1 MAAFEYLALDA
12 KGKKKKGVIEADNER
27 QVRQILR
34 EQGKVLLELNQA
46 KEKHANSF
54 FSPGINIK
62 ERSLMTRQLATL
74 IDAGL
79 PIEEALSGVAQQA
92 SKNKIRS
99 MLLSIRSKVMEGHSL
114 AEALASYPKAF
125 PILFRASV
133 EAGEQSGHLHA
144 VLMQLADF
152 TERQKQNAQKI
163 QMAMMYPAILTLVAI
178 GIVSFLLGSVMP
190 DIVQVFDTQG
200 AQLPGITQF
209 MLSLSNLITGYGARF
224 VVVLVL
230 VLIFYTWLVAKP
242 GPKKSKDKLVLTL
255 PGISNLIKV
264 SQITRYI
271 STLAMLSSSGVPLVE
286 GMAIAS
292 QVIDNL
298 AMRETLQQCQQKVK
312 EGGSLGMAF
321 EATKLFPPMMLQLIQ
336 SGERSGELDQMLA
349 RAARQQEDD
358 TNAWIGTL
366 VSLFE
371 PLMLLVMGGAVM
383 MIVMAILLP
392 IMNMNQLLN

>member
-1 MAAFEYLALDA
+1 MAAFEFLALDA

-34 EQGKVLLELNQA
+34 EQGKVLLELSQA
-46 KEKHANSF
+46 KEKSATSL

-79 PIEEALSGVAQQA
+79 PIEEALTGVAQQA
-92 SKNKIRS
+92 TKNKIRS

-200 AQLPGITQF
+200 AELPGITQF

-224 VVVLVL
+224 VLVL
-230 VLIFYTWLVAKP
+230 GLFLIFYLWLVAKP
-242 GPKKSKDKLVLTL
+242 GPKKIKDKWVLKL
-255 PGISNLIKV
+255 PAISSLIKV

-286 GMAIAS
+286 GMSIAS
-292 QVIDNL
+292 QVVDNL
-298 AMRETLQQCQQKVK
+298 AMQERLKECQQKVK
-312 EGGSLGMAF
+312 EGGSLGIAF

>member
-1 MAAFEYLALDA
+1 MAAFEFLALDA
-12 KGKKKKGVIEADNER
+12 KGKKKKGVMEADNER
-27 QVRQILR
+27 HVRQILR

-46 KEKHANSF
+46 KEKQANSL
-54 FSPGINIK
+54 FSPGISIK
-62 ERSLMTRQLATL
+62 ERSLLTRQLATL

-79 PIEEALSGVAQQA
+79 PIEEALTGVAQQA
-92 SKNKIRS
+92 SKNKVRS

-133 EAGEQSGHLHA
+133 EAGEQSGHLHG

-200 AQLPGITQF
+200 AALPGITQF
-209 MLSLSNLITGYGARF
+209 MLSLSNLITGYGMRF
-224 VVVLVL
+224 VIVLALVL
-230 VLIFYTWLVAKP
+230 LFYAWLVAKP
-242 GPKKSKDKLVLTL
+242 GPKKIKDKLVLKI
-255 PGISNLIKV
+255 PGVSSLIRV

-286 GMAIAS
+286 GMNIAS
-292 QVIDNL
+292 QVLDNL
-298 AMRETLQQCQQKVK
+298 SMQDSLKECQQKVK
-312 EGGSLGMAF
+312 EGGSLGKSF

>member
-12 KGKKKKGVIEADNER
+12 KGKKKKGVMEADNER

-46 KEKHANSF
+46 KEKQANSL

-99 MLLSIRSKVMEGHSL
+99 MLLSVRSKVMEGHSL

-230 VLIFYTWLVAKP
+230 MLIFYTWLVAKP
-242 GPKKSKDKLVLTL
+242 GPKKTKDKLVLKL
-255 PGISNLIKV
+255 PGVSSLIKV

-298 AMRETLQQCQQKVK
+298 AMQETLQQCQQKVK

>member
-12 KGKKKKGVIEADNER
+12 KGKKKKGVIEANNER
-27 QVRQILR
+27 HVRQMLR
-34 EQGKVLLELNQA
+34 EQGKVLLDISQA
-46 KEKHANSF
+46 KEKQANSF

-62 ERSLMTRQLATL
+62 ERSLLTRQLATL

-79 PIEEALSGVAQQA
+79 PIEEALTGVAQQA
-92 SKNKIRS
+92 TKNKIRS

-133 EAGEQSGHLHA
+133 EAGEQSGHLHG

-152 TERQKQNAQKI
+152 TERQKQNVQKI
-163 QMAMMYPAILTLVAI
+163 QMAMMYPAILTFVAI

-224 VVVLVL
+224 VLVL
-230 VLIFYTWLVAKP
+230 ALVVMFYIWLVSKP
-242 GPKKSKDKLVLTL
+242 KPKKVKDTL
-255 PGISNLIKV
+255 ILKVPAISSLIRV

-286 GMAIAS
+286 GMNIAS

-298 AMRETLQQCQQKVK
+298 SMQESLKDCQQKVK
-312 EGGSLGMAF
+312 EGGSLGRAF
-321 EATKLFPPMMLQLIQ
+321 EETKLFPPMMLQLIQ

-366 VSLFE
+366 VALFE

>member
-1 MAAFEYLALDA
+1 MTTKSMELSSINLYTLS
-12 KGKKKKGVIEADNER
+12 N
-27 QVRQILR
+27 
-34 EQGKVLLELNQA
+34 LLI
-46 KEKHANSF
+46 S
-54 FSPGINIK
+54 
-62 ERSLMTRQLATL
+62 
-74 IDAGL
+74 
-79 PIEEALSGVAQQA
+79 
-92 SKNKIRS
+92 
-99 MLLSIRSKVMEGHSL
+99 
-114 AEALASYPKAF
+114 
-125 PILFRASV
+125 
-133 EAGEQSGHLHA
+133 
-144 VLMQLADF
+144 
-152 TERQKQNAQKI
+152 
-163 QMAMMYPAILTLVAI
+163 ILTLVAI

-209 MLSLSNLITGYGARF
+209 MLGLSNLITGYGLRF
-224 VVVLVL
+224 VVVIALL
-230 VLIFYTWLVAKP
+230 LMFYLWLVAKP
-242 GPKKSKDKLVLTL
+242 APKKAKDKLVLKL
-255 PGISNLIKV
+255 PGISNLIRI

-286 GMAIAS
+286 GMNIAS
-292 QVIDNL
+292 QVVDNL
-298 AMRETLQQCQQKVK
+298 AMQEKLKVCQQKVK

-321 EATKLFPPMMLQLIQ
+321 EATKLLPPMMLQLIQ

>member
-1 MAAFEYLALDA
+1 
-12 KGKKKKGVIEADNER
+12 
-27 QVRQILR
+27 
-34 EQGKVLLELNQA
+34 
-46 KEKHANSF
+46 
-54 FSPGINIK
+54 
-62 ERSLMTRQLATL
+62 
-74 IDAGL
+74 
-79 PIEEALSGVAQQA
+79 
-92 SKNKIRS
+92 
-99 MLLSIRSKVMEGHSL
+99 
-114 AEALASYPKAF
+114 
-125 PILFRASV
+125 
-133 EAGEQSGHLHA
+133 
-144 VLMQLADF
+144 
-152 TERQKQNAQKI
+152 
-163 QMAMMYPAILTLVAI
+163 MYPAILTLVAI

-200 AQLPGITQF
+200 SQLPGITQF

-224 VVVLVL
+224 VMVLVL
-230 VLIFYTWLVAKP
+230 LVVLYTWLVAKP
-242 GPKKSKDKLVLTL
+242 GPKKIKDKLVLKL
-255 PGISNLIKV
+255 PGVSSLIKV

-298 AMRETLQQCQQKVK
+298 AMQETLQNCQQKVK